1 MEISS
6 CVSVLLL
13 VPHSTVVSDCRMD
26 WVRELRWNR
35 TMCSE
40 PFLEAKA
47 LLKWWSLLRRQFRHT
62 LRHFLFSSPC
72 TCKSSEMKLIKLK
85 IFTPATKHIVQFSCS
100 IVVSFKLSCR
110 AICEVLVGKSRG
122 ASDVPRNTFKFHSN
136 GWFTHVL
143 FGLKE
148 AWISW
153 KEMTKKYIF
162 APNVTI
168 HLSVRTWDLLAFSP
182 TWFRCLSSLHFLHL
196 HPNSLHNHCFPI

>member
-26 WVRELRWNR
+26 WVRELRWNC

-47 LLKWWSLLRRQFRHT
+47 LLKWRSLLRRQFRHT

-122 ASDVPRNTFKFHSN
+122 ACAQEYFQILQQWLIYWCFVWVKESMNQ
-136 GWFTHVL
+136 
-143 FGLKE
+143 LKGNDKKMN
-148 AWISW
+148 IC
-153 KEMTKKYIF
+153 TKCNYPLIGQDLGF
-162 APNVTI
+162 ARFLS
-168 HLSVRTWDLLAFSP
+168 HLV
-182 TWFRCLSSLHFLHL
+182 
-196 HPNSLHNHCFPI
+196 